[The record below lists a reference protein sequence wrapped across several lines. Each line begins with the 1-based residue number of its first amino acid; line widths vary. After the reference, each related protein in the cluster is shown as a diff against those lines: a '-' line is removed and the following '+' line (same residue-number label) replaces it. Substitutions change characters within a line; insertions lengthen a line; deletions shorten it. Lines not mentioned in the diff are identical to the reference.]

1 MINKNKKALVT
12 GGTRGIGRAIVEEF
26 VNNNIDVVFIYRNSD
41 KLADELVNNL
51 NSKTSKIFNIKAD
64 VSSFAEAEK
73 SVKQTIEYLGGID
86 ILVNNAG
93 IAKDN
98 LLLRMTEEDFD
109 TVITANLK
117 SVFNFTKA
125 VLKPMIKQRSGKIV
139 NITSVVGLIGNAGQS
154 NYASSKAGIIG
165 FTKSIAKEVASRKIN
180 VNAVAPGFIE
190 TDMTEN
196 LNENQKDILLK
207 QIPLA
212 RLGKP
217 EDVAKVV
224 SFLCSENSSY
234 ITGQVLTVDG
244 GMVI

>member
-1 MINKNKKALVT
+1 MINGNKKALVT

-26 VNNNIDVVFIYRNSD
+26 VNDNIDVVFIYRNSD
-41 KLADELVNNL
+41 KLADELVNKL
-51 NSKTSKIFNIKAD
+51 NSKTSKIFSIKAD

-196 LNENQKDILLK
+196 LNENQKNILLK